1 MGSGSMGAIMVM
13 SCQVYHF
20 VKDIKR
26 LYKKSAVIAALC
38 AKVESHRYT
47 AMETPT
53 KVFTALDFGTEDLRL
68 ILISFLV

>member
-38 AKVESHRYT
+38 AKVESYRYT
-47 AMETPT
+47 AMETPA
-53 KVFTALDFGTEDLRL
+53 KVFTALDCGTGDFMKVALG
-68 ILISFLV
+68 

>member
-53 KVFTALDFGTEDLRL
+53 KVFTALDCGTEDFMKVALG
-68 ILISFLV
+68 